1 MGMLRGIRS
10 LEKNSSGSGGG
21 YSAGPVFFW
30 GGAAFLVFVLLA
42 APCAVIGQG
51 WNRLGPPGGMVLSL
65 AAAADGTAYLG
76 TADGHIF
83 ASADRGE
90 HWELRGRVGGRLD
103 GVVQRIAADSA
114 HRQRILAAVWFRE
127 TTGGGVF
134 ESGDGGRNWQLLGLG
149 DQAVRALEQSDSEPG
164 VWVAGTRAGVF
175 RSRDDA
181 KSWQRI
187 TAADDPELQNVDSL
201 AIDPRDAQTIYV
213 GTYHL
218 PWKTSDA
225 GKTWKPIAAG
235 MIDDSDIMSLRIDA
249 QNPQRIFSSA
259 CSGIYRSEDA
269 GATWTKLQGIP
280 YSSRR
285 TQQIAQDLVDPRKL
299 YAATTE
305 GLWTTSDYGET
316 WSRVTP
322 RETDA
327 NAVVVLRGEKGNRLL
342 AGFDAQG
349 VLRSD
354 DGGNTIVASNEGF
367 SHRVV
372 LAMAAEPTDTRH
384 LLARVQGFGSGALV
398 ESHDGGK
405 TWADFPN
412 GFRGKTVERIFAA
425 SAGWWAAF
433 AEGGAAKFDVA
444 KQQWIEISFRELAL
458 LPAASRKS
466 SGRQQVRRLRVVK
479 AHISSIV
486 EVDNDVFASTHE
498 GLWKKQSGHADF
510 RRVPARNLPPTMAS
524 LVATAPSGLRSQS
537 LLAIAAGALWS
548 SDAHGMVWNPLPL
561 PSEAGAP
568 LWLVDHPWN
577 GSALRLLGTRNGVFS
592 FQQEKGW
599 KQLSNG
605 LPAIAST
612 PPAFSETLCLLNM
625 SNGGTY
631 ASGGSLQLW
640 QRVDQDGVQAPA
652 NAIFWLGKEK
662 FVVASTSEGVLNWE
676 ADGDL
681 LGKNQTKDETR
692 EPKGQTKLLPGY

>member
-30 GGAAFLVFVLLA
+30 GGAAFLAFVLLA

-83 ASADRGE
+83 ASTDRGE

-103 GVVQRIAADSA
+103 GVVQRMVADSA
-114 HRQRILAAVWFRE
+114 LKQRVLAAVWFRD

-134 ESGDGGRNWQLLGLG
+134 ESVDGARNWKLIGLG
-149 DQAVRALEQSDSEPG
+149 DEAVRALEQSASEPG
-164 VWVAGTRAGVF
+164 VWVAGTRRGVF
-175 RSRDDA
+175 RSRDDGQ
-181 KSWQRI
+181 SWQRI

-269 GATWTKLQGIP
+269 GATWTKLQGVP

-285 TQQIAQDLVDPRKL
+285 TQQIAQDPVDSRRL

-305 GLWTTSDYGET
+305 GLWATSDYGET
-316 WSRVTP
+316 WSRVTA

-327 NAVVVLRGEKGNRLL
+327 NAVVVLRGEKGSRLL

-354 DGGNTIVASNEGF
+354 DGGNTIVSSNEGF

-372 LAMAAEPTDTRH
+372 LAMAADPADTRR
-384 LLARVQGFGSGALV
+384 LLARVQGFGTGSLV
-398 ESHDGGK
+398 ESDDAGK
-405 TWADFPN
+405 TWADFPS

-425 SAGWWAAF
+425 SSAWWVAF
-433 AEGGAAKFDVA
+433 AEGGVA
-444 KQQWIEISFRELAL
+444 KSDATTHQWVEIPFREVTLAS
-458 LPAASRKS
+458 AASRQG
-466 SGRQQVRRLRVVK
+466 SGRQQVRRLRLVQV
-479 AHISSIV
+479 HVSSIV
-486 EVDNDVFASTHE
+486 AMGNDVFASTRE
-498 GLWKKQSGHADF
+498 GLWKKEAGHADF
-510 RRVPARNLPPTMAS
+510 RRVPARGLPPAMTFLA
-524 LVATAPSGLRSQS
+524 AAAPSDTGSAP

-548 SDAHGMVWNPLPL
+548 GDAHGLVWNQLPL
-561 PSEAGAP
+561 PSGAAAP
-568 LWLVDHPWN
+568 LWVVDHPWN
-577 GSALRLLGTRNGVFS
+577 GTVLRLLGTRNGVFLLGPGN
-592 FQQEKGW
+592 EW

-612 PPAFSETLCLLNM
+612 TPAFSQTICLLNM

-631 ASGGSLQLW
+631 ASTGSLQVW
-640 QRVDQDGVQAPA
+640 QRIDQDGVQAPA
-652 NAIFWLGKEK
+652 NTVFWVGGGK
-662 FVVASTSEGVLNWE
+662 FVVASASEGVLNWE
-676 ADGDL
+676 AARDSAA
-681 LGKNQTKDETR
+681 KN
-692 EPKGQTKLLPGY
+692 